1 MWRWIRRTLI
11 GAFSLVAVAAALGA
25 AYQWI
30 ATRRD
35 LAANPPPG
43 RLVDIGGYRLHL
55 WCAGIGSPA
64 VILETGLGGSS
75 FGWGLVQPEVAR
87 FTMVCSYDRAGMG
100 YSDPGPFPRTMRRV
114 ASELAALVDRAGIRA
129 PLILVG
135 ASIGGLAVRVFAS
148 ERSEKV
154 AGLVLVDAS
163 HEDQQM
169 EMPGVAPFVPVLSSL
184 GVFRLL
190 GISFGPPPDALAP
203 SVQGYARATSFRTS
217 AYRAT
222 ADEGIHLRE
231 SAAEV
236 TASRRHTLAVPVV
249 VITAGR
255 GSDREW
261 RDLQR
266 DQVTLSQQGCQTIAD
281 QSGHGIALGQP
292 SVVVAAIRAIVE
304 KARGRR
310 DVALCG

>member
-1 MWRWIRRTLI
+1 MWRWAKRTLI
-11 GAFSLVAVAAALGA
+11 GFCGLIVAGSLIGA
-25 AYQWI
+25 TYQWL
-30 ATRRD
+30 ATRKD
-35 LAANPPPG
+35 LTANPPPG
-43 RLVDIGGYRLHL
+43 RLVDIGGQRLHV
-55 WCAGIGSPA
+55 WCTGAGTPS
-64 VILETGLGGSS
+64 VILESGLGGSS
-75 FGWGLVQPEVAR
+75 FDWGFVQPEVAK
-87 FTMVCSYDRAGMG
+87 FTRVCSYDRAGMG
-100 YSDPGPFPRTMRRV
+100 YSDPGPSPRTTRRI
-114 ASELAALVDRAGIRA
+114 AYELLLLVDRIGIRG
-129 PLILVG
+129 PLVLVG
-135 ASIGGLAVRVFAS
+135 ASIGGFTVRLLAS
-148 ERSEKV
+148 ERAERV

-163 HEDQQM
+163 HEDQ
-169 EMPGVAPFVPVLSSL
+169 EVEVPWIAPFVPFLSSV

-190 GISFGPPPDALAP
+190 GLSFGPPPDALAP
-203 SVQGYARATSFRTS
+203 SVQGYARATAFRTS
-217 AYRAT
+217 AYCAT

-236 TASRRHTLAVPVV
+236 TASRHTLAVPVV

-304 KARGRR
+304 KARGQR
-310 DVALCG
+310 DGALCG